1 MALLS
6 VALLSPGYAV
16 ALAQEAQQQNAAPA
30 EEAPKIPNAQLDSLV
45 APIAR
50 ASIPIRPGTLLT
62 ISRKSKDRQVK
73 PDSLDRRARA
83 LLI

>member
-1 MALLS
+1 MKLRASRSGFASQSLHGVMAILCF
-6 VALLSPGYAV
+6 ALLSPGYAV

-50 ASIPIRPGTLLT
+50 ASIPIRPGIQLT
-62 ISRKSKDRQVK
+62 ISRKT
-73 PDSLDRRARA
+73 
-83 LLI
+83 